1 MDDLTMYVVSWIDK
15 DGKPKENTV
24 TANQLGWFKKEFVE
38 ANGGRVMTTEV
49 KQDTITVT
57 R

>member
-15 DGKPKENTV
+15 NGKTQTNTISSDQY
-24 TANQLGWFKKEFVE
+24 NWFKKEYVE

>member
-1 MDDLTMYVVSWIDK
+1 MYVVSWIDK
-15 DGKPKENTV
+15 NGKTQTNTISSDQY
-24 TANQLGWFKKEFVE
+24 NWFKKEYVE

-49 KQDTITVT
+49 KQDTITTT

>member
-1 MDDLTMYVVSWIDK
+1 MYVVSWIDK